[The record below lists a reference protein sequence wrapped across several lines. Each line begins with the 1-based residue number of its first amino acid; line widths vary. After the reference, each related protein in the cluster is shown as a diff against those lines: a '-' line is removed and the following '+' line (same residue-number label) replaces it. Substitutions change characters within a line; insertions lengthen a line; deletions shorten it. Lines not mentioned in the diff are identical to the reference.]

1 MVPCNLP
8 GMNLHA
14 WLHADGGA
22 YGPGHYQDVQGI
34 EEMDRVEH
42 EEKKGDERRG
52 AREKKGDEACG
63 LGKTPTTGCVK

>member
-42 EEKKGDERRG
+42 EG
-52 AREKKGDEACG
+52 KKGDEACG